1 MKPTLMTGAAL
12 VMFAAAPA
20 LAGHSTKAEIEATRQ
35 LNLQASQNAAPA
47 PSTAQQTP
55 VTDTVAMNTPPSA
68 APTMPV
74 QTVAIDSN
82 AILSSLNNP
91 PSKIATANVL
101 DSSGKVVGAVQ
112 KVEVNPQGQP
122 TRVSVALIGKDEK
135 MVVLD
140 AGAVRYD
147 VVKNE
152 ISADATGDQMKAM
165 ADKS

>member
-1 MKPTLMTGAAL
+1 MKTLLMTGAAL
-12 VMFAAAPA
+12 VMLAVPA

-35 LNLQASQNAAPA
+35 LNLQAAQNAAPSQAQPA
-47 PSTAQQTP
+47 PTSEATL
-55 VTDTVAMNTPPSA
+55 AMNAPPSA

-74 QTVAIDSN
+74 QTAAIGADTP
-82 AILSSLNNP
+82 LSAMNNP

-101 DSSGKVVGAVQ
+101 DSSGKIVGAVQ

-122 TRVSVALIGKDEK
+122 TKVSVALIGKDER

-147 VVKNE
+147 VAKNE
-152 ISADATGDQMKAM
+152 ITAQATGDQMKAM
-165 ADKS
+165 SDKS